1 MQPQSMTGFGRGAT
15 ENFKVEVRSSNHKNI
30 DVHINIPHYLF
41 SYDHEIRK
49 IVRQKF
55 SRGRID
61 IYIPK
66 HEVANVKLKVNTEL
80 AKEYYNALYTLKSE
94 LSIDQE
100 IGIEILASQRDI
112 FVMDEPEID
121 EGELFGAVEMAL
133 EELTRTRQ
141 EEGQNLIDDILS
153 RIKLIDEALL
163 RIEEGRDEY
172 IANAQTKLHER
183 LKELLGAVQI
193 DETRL
198 IQETAIIIEKSDI
211 TEEIVRLKSHLK
223 QYSEVLK
230 SGDTI
235 GKKLDF
241 IIQEMRREI
250 NTISAKTHDI
260 ETTTTIVEM
269 KHEIEK
275 IKEQIQNLQ

>member
-1 MQPQSMTGFGRGAT
+1 MQPQSMTGFGRGASD
-15 ENFKVEVRSSNHKNI
+15 NFKVEVRSSNHKNI

-66 HEVANVKLKVNTEL
+66 HEVSNVKLKVNMDL
-80 AKEYYNALYTLKSE
+80 AKEYYNALFTLKSE

-100 IGIEILASQRDI
+100 IGIGILASQRDI

-121 EGELFGAVEMAL
+121 EGELFGAVELGL
-133 EELTRTRQ
+133 EELTRTR
-141 EEGQNLIDDILS
+141 E
-153 RIKLIDEALL
+153 
-163 RIEEGRDEY
+163 EEGRNLINDILIRLQLIDKSLSLIEDGRDTY
-172 IANAQTKLHER
+172 ITNAQKRLYDR
-183 LKELLGAVQI
+183 LKDLLGAVQM
-193 DETRL
+193 DESRL
-198 IQETAIIIEKSDI
+198 VQETAIIIEKSDI
-211 TEEIVRLKSHLK
+211 TEEIVRLKSHMK
-223 QYSEVLK
+223 QFGDVLK

-260 ETTTTIVEM
+260 EVTTIIVEM

>member
-1 MQPQSMTGFGRGAT
+1 MQPQSMTGYGRGASD
-15 ENFKVEVRSSNHKNI
+15 NFKVEVRSSNHKNI
-30 DVHINIPHYLF
+30 DVHINLPHYLF

-49 IVRQKF
+49 MVRQKF

-61 IYIPK
+61 VYIPK
-66 HEVANVKLKVNTEL
+66 HEAANVKLKVNKDL
-80 AKEYYNALYTLKSE
+80 AKEYYNALHTLKQE
-94 LSIDQE
+94 LSIEQE

-133 EELTRTRQ
+133 DELTKTRE
-141 EEGQNLIDDILS
+141 EEGRNLINDILI
-153 RIKLIDEALL
+153 RLKLIDESLGL
-163 RIEEGRDEY
+163 IEDGREAY
-172 IANAQTKLHER
+172 IASAQKRLLDR
-183 LKELLGAVQI
+183 LKDLLGAVQI
-193 DETRL
+193 EESRL

-211 TEEIVRLKSHLK
+211 TEEIVRLKSHMK
-223 QYSEVLK
+223 QYGEVLK

-260 ETTTTIVEM
+260 EITTTVVEM